1 MTEKSEP
8 CPQLRAGSLGEEGR
22 WQDEGQGAAG
32 ESAGSP
38 HGHSSTGMA
47 KPGLKWAWHLPVKA
61 LCPAAHGPGYLPRGP
76 WASTPSPL
84 VYSLRKAHHKHPA
97 STCLPHLVH
106 TFRNKNLMRAIQWPV
121 TVPESLTCLILN
133 STQLSAASV
142 LHERHIT
149 CQETWPPFCLPQDRW
164 LC

>member
-1 MTEKSEP
+1 MPTVCMSVKPKKFQKKMTEKSEP

-76 WASTPSPL
+76 WAL
-84 VYSLRKAHHKHPA
+84 GLHP
-97 STCLPHLVH
+97 
-106 TFRNKNLMRAIQWPV
+106 
-121 TVPESLTCLILN
+121 
-133 STQLSAASV
+133 
-142 LHERHIT
+142 
-149 CQETWPPFCLPQDRW
+149 
-164 LC
+164 